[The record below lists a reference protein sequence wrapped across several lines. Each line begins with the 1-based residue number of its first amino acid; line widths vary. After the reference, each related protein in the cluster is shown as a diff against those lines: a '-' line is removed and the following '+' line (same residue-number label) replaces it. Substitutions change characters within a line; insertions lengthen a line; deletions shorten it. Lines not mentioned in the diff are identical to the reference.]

1 MLGVA
6 MGLVKKMRDY
16 FSFRGNIPPLFVSSV
31 VEGTGWGMIDL
42 LWQPLVLTLGGS
54 TPIIGAFNS
63 IWIAVVSFLQLVTGE
78 LCDSL
83 GRKTLITFYYILSV
97 VGIGLTLMAGSW
109 IYLLPSVIIFAVA
122 DSMGEPAFAP
132 IFAESVDDKNVGIAF
147 SLMSLTWWLPGF
159 YSQLLGGFIGD
170 TLGMR
175 RALMISLAL
184 EVLALAIFIVYV
196 KETLKERKSLE
207 LGRIV
212 SSIKSSLKPQPGLS
226 AFFAFSILDR
236 FAWSVSGGIFVAMLY
251 ESTDLTLL
259 QIGMLTTITSI
270 ATTLALIP
278 AGKMVDRYGPKG
290 AMRAAALLAV
300 GMFGG
305 YIFTSGFIPFMVLQ
319 AVKGLSIALW
329 DPAGQTYLANAV
341 ESSERGKYFGNLNSL
356 KGIFSIPAPLV
367 GAYLFNAYGFPG
379 TFAVSLAV
387 SLAAFLVSFRL
398 K

>member
-1 MLGVA
+1 
-6 MGLVKKMRDY
+6 MGLVEKMRDY

-54 TPIIGAFNS
+54 TSIIGAFNS
-63 IWIAVVSFLQLVTGE
+63 IWIALVSFLQLVTGE
-78 LCDSL
+78 FCDSM
-83 GRKTLITFYYILSV
+83 GRKALITFYYILSV
-97 VGIGLTLMAGSW
+97 AGIGLTLMAGSW
-109 IYLLPSVIIFAVA
+109 MYLLPSVIIFAVA
-122 DSMGEPAFAP
+122 DSMGEPAFQS
-132 IFAESVDDKNVGIAF
+132 IFPESVDDKNVGIAF
-147 SLMSLTWWLPGF
+147 SVMSLSWWLPGF

-184 EVLALAIFIVYV
+184 EVLALAIFTVYV

-207 LGRIV
+207 FGRMI
-212 SSIKSSLKPQPGLS
+212 SSIKSSIRPQSGLS

-236 FAWSVSGGIFVAMLY
+236 FAWTVSGGIFVAMLY

-259 QIGMLTTITSI
+259 QIGMLTSMTSI

-278 AGKMVDRYGPKG
+278 AGKMVDSYGPKG
-290 AMRAAALLAV
+290 VMRVAALLSV
-300 GMFGG
+300 FMFSGF
-305 YIFTSGFIPFMVLQ
+305 IVTTGFIPFLILQ
-319 AVKGLSIALW
+319 AVKGLSIGLW

-356 KGIFSIPAPLV
+356 KGVFSIPAPLV
-367 GAYLFNAYGFPG
+367 GAYLFDVYGFPG
-379 TFAVSLAV
+379 VFALSLVV